1 MREDRI
7 ISALV
12 GLVGA
17 CESNL
22 KTADTDSVVIKALAF
37 PLEYPEHDDRTT
49 QEVIDE
55 IYREKYT
62 ISPSCAEC
70 TAPCGNTSDY
80 DMRRIYKAEK
90 TVQDVKLQLLD
101 RLQELAAYVWDC
113 QKSGRDADVDFNLI
127 YKAISYVSYDLDAAE
142 FFRLLD
148 ELEDLTQNL
157 KSGGTGNAE
166 EDNQN

>member
-7 ISALV
+7 ISALI
-12 GLVGA
+12 GLVRA

-22 KTADTDSVVIKALAF
+22 KTADTDRVVVKALAF
-37 PLEYPEHDDRTT
+37 PLEYPEHDDRAA

-62 ISPSCAEC
+62 ISPGCAEC
-70 TAPCGNTSDY
+70 TAPCGNTSDF
-80 DMRRIYKAEK
+80 DMRRIYKAEE

-101 RLQELAAYVWDC
+101 RLQELAAYVRNC
-113 QKSGRDADVDFNLI
+113 QMAGKDIDVDFSFI

-142 FFRLLD
+142 FSRLLD
-148 ELEDLTQNL
+148 ELEGLTQNL
-157 KSGGTGNAE
+157 KSGGTENAE
-166 EDNQN
+166 EDN